1 MSFFT
6 LYHAV
11 LPGDPMIHGVPGSF
25 QLVALPFP
33 VCGVY
38 IEVHE
43 GGSTHAHFP
52 AGGMEEGGGE
62 KQDPSLRPCHLDVV
76 HLLDPNLQ
84 GHTYGKGVWERFL
97 VQEATCLTKI
107 QEFWF

>member
-1 MSFFT
+1 
-6 LYHAV
+6 
-11 LPGDPMIHGVPGSF
+11 MIHGVPGSF
-25 QLVALPFP
+25 QLVALP
-33 VCGVY
+33 GIY

-43 GGSTHAHFP
+43 GGSTRAHFP
-52 AGGMEEGGGE
+52 AGGMEEGGRE